1 MKHKKHFNLLIE
13 MDKLV
18 IDEDLL
24 FTSAFP
30 NENENK
36 K

>member
-13 MDKLV
+13 MDELV
-18 IDEDLL
+18 IDEYLL
-24 FTSAFP
+24 FTSFFP